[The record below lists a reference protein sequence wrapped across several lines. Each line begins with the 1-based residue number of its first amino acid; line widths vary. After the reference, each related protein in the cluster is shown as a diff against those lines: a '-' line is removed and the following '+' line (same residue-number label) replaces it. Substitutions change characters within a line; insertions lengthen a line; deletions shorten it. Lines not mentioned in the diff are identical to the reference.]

1 MVKKE
6 LSSDKNWKEAFWE
19 SAFRY
24 VYSSHIDKAFF
35 ILQSLETLSWTEP
48 WRDIREHIQAYGE
61 KGNIFR

>member
-6 LSSDKNWKEAFWE
+6 ICSDKNGREAFCE
-19 SAFRY
+19 SAFCY

-35 ILQSLETLSWTEP
+35 TIRSLETPSWMDP
-48 WRDIREHIQAYGE
+48 RREIWDHFEAYGE